1 MASIGAPVCV
11 VRRYKPEDT
20 AAAQDI
26 MTKTVMETVSD
37 YFWSAIFTEV
47 LPQVALLTI
56 AFSYIGLGVPFYFCL
71 LGIPTAIVII
81 YAVIWLAHMSK
92 ALEVGQEMTNIPRLF
107 LEHPDRCFWVA
118 EVLECSEASELDSF
132 MNKMKKVEYHFMS
145 EEESSARE
153 AELRGTRRHVVGL
166 LGLTKSMRGG
176 MKGWLR
182 HLAVKKA
189 YRRRG
194 IAQRLLDEAIHF
206 STEHCLDEIELV
218 ATECHHKARE
228 LFYKKGF
235 EVQHTYFKYYFNVQ
249 QPLYIFNLPVKPPKA
264 ELSEISSS

>member
-11 VRRYKPEDT
+11 VRRYKPEDMV
-20 AAAQDI
+20 AAQDI
-26 MTKTVMETVSD
+26 VGKAVMETVTD
-37 YFWSAIFTEV
+37 YFWSAVLSEV

-56 AFSYIGLGVPFYFCL
+56 AFSYIGLGIPFYFCL
-71 LGIPTAIVII
+71 LGIPTAVVII

-107 LEHPDRCFWVA
+107 LEHSDCCFWVA
-118 EVLECSEASELDSF
+118 EVLECSEASDLDAL
-132 MNKMKKVEYHFMS
+132 MNKMKKVEYHFMG

-153 AELRGTRRHVVGL
+153 AELQGIRRHVVGI
-166 LGLTKSMRGG
+166 LGLTKSRRGG

-189 YRRRG
+189 YRLRG
-194 IAQRLLDEAIHF
+194 IAQQLLDEAIHF
-206 STEHCLDEIELV
+206 STEHCLNEIELV

-249 QPLYIFNLPVKPPKA
+249 QPFYIFSLPVKPPKA
-264 ELSEISSS
+264 ELSEISSL